1 MRTYRQYIDDLKQK
15 WVGKIV
21 SYQGERFRVVDVD
34 YNGGLLINT
43 PQRFTETTAVSTN
56 QLDWQIMLSEYRR
69 SANDS

>member
-34 YNGGLLINT
+34 YNGGLLINK